1 MNSITQEML
10 DAVLAHLKTNFG
22 KALAVEFF
30 PDAPQSYHLNH
41 PAGAVLLMFAGSRFG
56 QSQSLDRIVQPR
68 EITFAVTLVTKRLNG
83 ARGAVPILD
92 ALRSALV
99 GFKPPHCQMG
109 LMAAPGGESFVGQAG
124 GLWNHRQEYTTQ
136 SMQVEVLP
144 ADVGL
149 PLGDIGFE
157 GDES

>member
-10 DAVLAHLKTNFG
+10 DALLAHLKTNSG

-30 PDAPQSYHLNH
+30 PDAPQSYRLNH

-56 QSQSLDRIVQPR
+56 RSQSLDRIVQPR
-68 EITFAVTLVTKRLNG
+68 ELTFAVTLVTKRLNG
-83 ARGAVPILD
+83 AKGAVPYLD

-99 GFKPPHCQMG
+99 GFTPPHCQMG
-109 LMAAPGGESFVGQAG
+109 LAASGESFVGQVS
-124 GLWNHRQEYTTQ
+124 GLWHYRQEYTTQ

-149 PLGDIGFE
+149 PLVNADFE
-157 GDES
+157 GDE

>member
-10 DAVLAHLKTNFG
+10 DAVLAHLKANFG

-30 PDAPQSYHLNH
+30 PDAPQSYRLNH

-83 ARGAVPILD
+83 AKGAVPVLD
-92 ALRSALV
+92 ALRAALV

-109 LMAAPGGESFVGQAG
+109 LAASGESFVGQAG
-124 GLWNHRQEYTTQ
+124 GLWNYRQEYMTQ

-149 PLGDIGFE
+149 PLVSADFE
-157 GDES
+157 EDES